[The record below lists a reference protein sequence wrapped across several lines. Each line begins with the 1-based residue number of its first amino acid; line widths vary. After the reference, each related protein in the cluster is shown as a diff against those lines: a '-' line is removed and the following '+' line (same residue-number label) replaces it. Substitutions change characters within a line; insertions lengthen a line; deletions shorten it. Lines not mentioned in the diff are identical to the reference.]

1 MTLTFPRR
9 LCAASLMVMLAAA
22 PNAAAAASPAE
33 QQLTDAAGKQQY
45 AYVLFFRQDDAATKA
60 MRQVVEL
67 HVAAHAGTA
76 ALVSVKVD
84 DPAELPLVR
93 RFDASRTPLPA
104 VMGLAPNGAVTGMYP
119 LKVESAQLERA
130 LLTPQ
135 YSAMVKALQEQK
147 IAVLCLQ
154 PAGDGTVPKGIPEF
168 EADPAFRGHTHRV
181 VAQAGDAAEARFFE
195 RMKVSRDITAPVVL
209 VFAPPGVYVGKFDGQ
224 VRGAEIARQVHAS
237 GRCNCEHCKQHAR

>member
-1 MTLTFPRR
+1 MMLMIPRT
-9 LCAASLMVMLAAA
+9 LCATGLLAILVSATGTA
-22 PNAAAAASPAE
+22 FAASPAE
-33 QQLTDAAGKQQY
+33 QQLSDVAGKQQY
-45 AYVLFFRQDDAATKA
+45 AYVLFYRQDDAATKA

-67 HVAAHAGTA
+67 HVAAHADSA
-76 ALVSVKVD
+76 ALVPVKVD
-84 DPAELPLVR
+84 DPAESALVR

-119 LKVESAQLERA
+119 LRVEPAQLEKA

-135 YSAMVKALQEQK
+135 YAVMVKALQEQK

-154 PAGDGTVPKGIPEF
+154 PAGGGDVPKGIPEF
-168 EADPAFRGHTHRV
+168 ESDPVFRGHTQRV
-181 VAQAGDAAEARFFE
+181 VAQAGDAAEAKFFE

-224 VRGAEIARQVHAS
+224 VRGAEIAKQVHAS